1 MQNMVEG
8 SRKEKNCA
16 VCVWDM
22 VNVLNTPESSQRKTA
37 ARLLEYQNMV
47 ELHF

>member
-8 SRKEKNCA
+8 SRKEKKCA

-22 VNVLNTPESSQRKTA
+22 VNVLKYSRIFTEKDCSQT
-37 ARLLEYQNMV
+37 LGISE
-47 ELHF
+47 HG